1 MGTSMEAIRQLAANV
16 TSASLCDALGRM
28 HTHRTHVV
36 DLVSPTPGKVL
47 FGPAVTMRMLP
58 LRDDLY
64 DSDFHGFAHQF
75 YLAIGSE
82 PVGKVLV
89 VDSSGHTTVSV
100 GGGTKLSRVGNT
112 GLAGMITDGRL
123 RDFNELA
130 GYDPVFYCSGTTV
143 RAGTG
148 DLMPVAVNEPVNL
161 AGAAVLPG
169 DYVFADGAGAVIVPA
184 ASLMDALQAAS
195 DIVAKDKYYLDAIL
209 HETGST
215 SGASPSD
222 EA

>member
-1 MGTSMEAIRQLAANV
+1 MEAIRQLAANV

-28 HTHRTHVV
+28 HTHRSHVI
-36 DLVSPTPGKVL
+36 DMVSPTPGKVL

-58 LRDDLY
+58 WRQDLY
-64 DSDFHGFAHQF
+64 DSGVHGFARQF
-75 YLAIGSE
+75 YLAVGSE
-82 PVGKVLV
+82 PAGKVLV
-89 VDSSGHTTVSV
+89 VDSSGHTAVSV
-100 GGGTKLSRVGNT
+100 GGGTKLSRLANM

-123 RDFNELA
+123 RDFDELA
-130 GYDPVFYCSGTTV
+130 GYDPVFYCSGTTI

-161 AGAAVLPG
+161 AGASVVPG

-184 ASLMDALQAAS
+184 VSLLEALQAAN
-195 DIVAKDKYYLDAIL
+195 DIQAKDKYYLDVIL
-209 HETGST
+209 RETGST

-222 EA
+222 KA